1 MAGFAPHGKCTVSW
15 QGNLLTVSYEG
26 VFNREGAEVLGQ
38 ALEAPL
44 AERAGRPWVMLNDAR
59 LWEGGTPEA
68 FACWAAYFDRWAD
81 QGLVALAA
89 VYSRGLQQMLTQ
101 TLRSHV
107 SGRVPRHFSDTPEAC
122 LAWLAEHG
130 LGPD

>member
-1 MAGFAPHGKCTVSW
+1 MVGFAPHGECAVSW
-15 QGNLLTVSYEG
+15 QGNLLVVTYEG
-26 VFNREGAEVLGQ
+26 VFNREGAELLGET
-38 ALEAPL
+38 LEVQL
-44 AERAGRPWVMLNDAR
+44 ARRDGRPWGMLHDAR

-89 VYSRGLQQMLTQ
+89 VYSRALQQMLTQ

-107 SGRVPRHFSDTPEAC
+107 SSRVPRYFSDTPEAC
-122 LAWLAEHG
+122 LAWLCEQG

>member
-68 FACWAAYFDRWAD
+68 FACWASWLTRSRSAVVSLTFVSILSA
-81 QGLVALAA
+81 LVLSEFARSLSCVMVA
-89 VYSRGLQQMLTQ
+89 T
-101 TLRSHV
+101 TLVLR
-107 SGRVPRHFSDTPEAC
+107 
-122 LAWLAEHG
+122 
-130 LGPD
+130 